1 MLTCILGPA
10 GSGKSRRIYS
20 RIRDLLDLRR
30 DMVLLTPEQQSHRAE
45 RELAA
50 FCGSRLSLSGEVL
63 SFTRM
68 YNRVA
73 IQTGGLADAVPD
85 RGGRLLLMARTL
97 ELVGSSLRRYG
108 GKLRRTDF
116 LRQLLETVEELRSA
130 MTEPEALLAAAEGA
144 GSALGDKLRDLAL
157 LLGAYEGV
165 LARNLGDSRDAVRRL
180 ADKVCDST
188 VGAGGVW
195 LDGFTDFTEAE
206 LQVLDQL
213 LRRGTD
219 LTVALTLGREEG
231 EQYRLTEHSFHRLA
245 ELAQRRGTELRVERL
260 SSAPVTSS
268 AGSENRSGDA
278 VPARGPELADPGIA
292 YLAEHLLDPS
302 APPLETEDCGVELC
316 RMNTF
321 PGECRWAAGRILELL
336 REEPELRYRDFAIA
350 LPDFAG
356 GRMNLESVLA
366 EYGLPYFVEEA
377 GDLGETGLVTFLLA
391 ALATVTGDWRYEDV
405 FRCLKT
411 GLAGLSPEET
421 DELENYCLTWDIR
434 GRAAWAAEAAWDMHP
449 RGYEPELS
457 EADRARLERVDG
469 LRRKAARPLLKLG
482 EVLNKGAE
490 AGELLRALYRYFE
503 EVELTR
509 ALAERAKRLAAAGE
523 TAPGRDLLR
532 LWDVLMECLEQF
544 DAVLGS
550 THLEGEHFARLLE
563 LLLQERDVGS
573 IPAALDCVAIGG
585 LSRMRGLKPR
595 VLLILG
601 ADDASLP
608 GSPGQSGIFSREER
622 RQLYDLGLP
631 LQHSRDEAVWRQLF
645 DLYQTAAAPS
655 RRLLVSCSG
664 GEEVRP
670 SILMTRARELL
681 GAELQ
686 TEAALEFRHLTAAAE
701 PCFRFALS
709 GTGSRAE
716 AARQCVD
723 GRRLARLQRAVR
735 PRQEQLSP
743 ETAGALYGASFRL
756 TASRAETFH
765 TCRRLYFLQYGLKA
779 RERRQAGFAAPELGT
794 FVHYVLEHVCRD
806 VSARGGFAGLPEET
820 LLELGRRHTRA
831 YTALYFRPSQLNDPR
846 FRYLVERLCLAV
858 ESILKDVAGEL
869 ASSDFSPLDFEL
881 RFARGGDLPPLQ
893 LGQVQLS
900 GVVDRVDGWVDGD
913 RLYLTVADYKTGRKQ
928 FSLSDVWYGQGIQ
941 MLVYLFMLAEEGRER
956 YGREIVPAGV
966 LYAPAREV
974 LLSMPRSATEEE
986 IGKKRRDALRRS
998 GLLLADGR
1006 MLQAREHGQE
1016 PRYLPVKYV
1025 DGSPGGSIASA
1036 AQLGDLAAYVKRLL
1050 RKMGGRLAKGHIEAR
1065 PLCKRPTELP
1075 CSWCPY
1081 VRACP
1086 FEAGSDEPELQRSM
1100 SQEEFWRKIR
1110 EEDGDGEI

>member
-20 RIRDLLDLRR
+20 EIRANLGLRR

-50 FCGSRLSLSGEVL
+50 FCGSRLSLGGEVL

-73 IQTGGLADAVPD
+73 IQTGGLADPVPD
-85 RGGRLLLMARTL
+85 KGGRLLLMARSL
-97 ELVGSSLRRYG
+97 ELAGSALRRYG

-116 LRQLLETVEELRSA
+116 IAQLLETVEELRGA
-130 MTEPEALLAAAEGA
+130 MVEPEMLLQAAEEA

-157 LLGAYEGV
+157 LLGTYEGV
-165 LARNLGDSRDAVRRL
+165 LEQNLGDSRDAVRRL

-188 VGAGGVW
+188 VGMGGVW
-195 LDGFTDFTEAE
+195 LDGFTDFTAAE

-219 LTVALTLGREEG
+219 LTVALTLGETG

-245 ELAQRRGTELRVERL
+245 ELAGQRGVELRIERL
-260 SSAPVTSS
+260 SSAPVT
-268 AGSENRSGDA
+268 AGGLTEN
-278 VPARGPELADPGIA
+278 RGPEDPQRPALELGSPGVR
-292 YLAEHLLDPS
+292 YLAEKLLDYA
-302 APPLETEDCGVELC
+302 APPLETGDGAVELC

-321 PGECRWAAGRILELL
+321 PGECRWAAGRILQLL
-336 REEPELRYRDFAIA
+336 QADSSLRYRDFAIA
-350 LPDFAG
+350 LPNFAE

-377 GDLGETGLVTFLLA
+377 RDLGETGLVSFLLA
-391 ALATVTGDWRYEDV
+391 ALATVNGDWRYEDV
-405 FRCLKT
+405 FRCLKS

-434 GRAAWAAEAAWDMHP
+434 GRAVWAAEADWDMHP

-457 EADRARLERVDG
+457 EADRARLAKINA
-469 LRRKAARPLLKLG
+469 LRRRAAQPLLKLG
-482 EVLNKGAE
+482 ESLHSGGS
-490 AGELLRALYRYFE
+490 AGEMLRALYRYFE
-503 EVELTR
+503 DVELT
-509 ALAERAKRLAAAGE
+509 ATLAERARRLEAAGE
-523 TAPGRDLLR
+523 LYPGRELLR
-532 LWDVLMECLEQF
+532 LWDVLMECMEQF
-544 DAVLGS
+544 DAVLGGS
-550 THLEGEHFARLLE
+550 PMEGESFARLLE

-585 LSRMRGLKPR
+585 LSRMRYLKPR

-608 GSPGQSGIFSREER
+608 GTPGQSGIFSREER
-622 RQLYDLGLP
+622 RQLFDLGLR
-631 LQHSRDEAVWRQLF
+631 LQHSRDEAAWRQLL

-655 RRLLVSCSG
+655 QRLLVSCSG
-664 GEEVRP
+664 GEDLRP
-670 SILMTRARELL
+670 SILMTRAQELL
-681 GAELQ
+681 GAKLQ
-686 TEAALEFRHLTAAAE
+686 TEASLASRHLTAAPE
-701 PCFRFALS
+701 PCFRLALS
-709 GTGSRAE
+709 GFGERAE
-716 AARQCVD
+716 AARHCVD
-723 GRRLARLQRAVR
+723 AARLARLRGAAEK
-735 PRQEQLSP
+735 RQEALSP
-743 ETAGALYGASFRL
+743 ETARQLYGASFRL

-765 TCRRLYFLQYGLKA
+765 TCSRLYFLQYGLKA
-779 RERRQAGFAAPELGT
+779 RERRQASFAAPELGT

-806 VSARGGFAGLPEET
+806 AAEQGGFAALEEAQ
-820 LLELGRRHTRA
+820 LMELGRRHTRA
-831 YTALYFRPSQLNDPR
+831 YTALYFRPAQLANPR
-846 FRYLVERLCLAV
+846 FRYLVDRLCLAV

-881 RFARGGDLPPLQ
+881 RFARGGDLPPLD

-941 MLVYLFMLAEEGRER
+941 MLVYLFMLAQEGAGR

-974 LLSMPRSATEEE
+974 LLSMPRSATEAE
-986 IGKKRRDALRRS
+986 IQRKRQEALRRS
-998 GLLLADGR
+998 GLLLADER
-1006 MLQAREHGQE
+1006 VLQARERGE
-1016 PRYLPVKYV
+1016 APRYLPVKYV
-1025 DGSPGGSIASA
+1025 DGVPGGSIASA

-1050 RKMGGRLAKGHIEAR
+1050 RKMGGRLASGHIEAL
-1065 PLCKRPTELP
+1065 PLCKAATELP
-1075 CSWCPY
+1075 CRWCPY

-1086 FEAGSDEPELQRSM
+1086 FEAGTDEPRVQRSM
-1100 SQEEFWRKIR
+1100 SQEEFWRRIR
-1110 EEDGDGEI
+1110 EEADDGEI